1 MQLAAAA
8 AVTGAA
14 GLGYGLLEP
23 EWVDVEQVTLAL
35 PGLAERLAGLRI
47 AQISDIHLS
56 RFTSA
61 DKLLAAISRVN
72 RLQPDLVAITGDFV
86 GHEAR

>member
-1 MQLAAAA
+1 MSKLALTRRRFLQWAGAA

-14 GLGYGLLEP
+14 DLGYGLLEP
-23 EWVDVEQVTLAL
+23 SWVDVEEVTLQL
-35 PGLAERLAGLRI
+35 PGLAERLAGQRI

-61 DKLLAAISRVN
+61 SELLA
-72 RLQPDLVAITGDFV
+72 
-86 GHEAR
+86 